1 MSSNSFGL
9 FGAAVLAASLTLC
22 SCGLQP
28 GERTAGA
35 ASPGAGASSTTGS
48 VPTIS
53 PTAIP
58 SPQAD
63 ATTAIPSLD
72 APSLPGEPGQPAVET
87 FTFPD
92 GHISF
97 THPAGWTVKTKP
109 GPALTPDAQAGSVE
123 AVLVDGSGEEVARI
137 LSGMYGDGAAGPV
150 KRTVLDQAP
159 LAGISEAAGERVAFG
174 FAVDQGL
181 VQPPPYTA
189 KPTLPADGG
198 ERYYFMGVRLADEF
212 QPTFT
217 SSGSPQVPLP
227 NGVMEA
233 AVIFDFEKQ
242 PVFASPDAAKAWMA
256 TEQYAQLKAL
266 LLSLTYS

>member
-1 MSSNSFGL
+1 MSSISFGL
-9 FGAAVLAASLTLC
+9 FGVAVLAASLTLC

-28 GERTAGA
+28 GERTAGP
-35 ASPGAGASSTTGS
+35 ASRGDGVSSTAGS
-48 VPTIS
+48 VPTAS
-53 PTAIP
+53 ATATP
-58 SPQAD
+58 SPPAD
-63 ATTAIPSLD
+63 ATTAPSLD
-72 APSLPGEPGQPAVET
+72 TPSLPGEPGQPAVET

-123 AVLVDGSGEEVARI
+123 AVLVDSSGAEVARI
-137 LSGMYGDGAAGPV
+137 NSGMYGDGAAGPV
-150 KRTVLDQAP
+150 KRTILDQAP
-159 LAGISEAAGERVAFG
+159 LTGISEAAGKPVAFG

-181 VQPPPYTA
+181 VQPSPYTA
-189 KPTLPADGG
+189 EPTLPADGG
-198 ERYYFMGVRLADEF
+198 ERYYFMGVRLAHEF
-212 QPTFT
+212 QPSFT